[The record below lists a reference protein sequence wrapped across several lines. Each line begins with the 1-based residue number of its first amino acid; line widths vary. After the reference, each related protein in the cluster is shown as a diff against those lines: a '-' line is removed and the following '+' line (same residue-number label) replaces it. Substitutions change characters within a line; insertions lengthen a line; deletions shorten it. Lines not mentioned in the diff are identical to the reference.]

1 MSSIPASAAPPAP
14 VLRVVHSPAPRHT
27 CPPRTRQTVLPLDWA
42 LPGGA
47 PAEPPAPR
55 HLRVVRDPESTGAAE
70 WDGLPHPGAWVAR
83 LGPAVFEVIA
93 GERPIHQLTRWA
105 SRDILTVLA
114 RRHAAAQRHPAG
126 RDRTPPG
133 RRAQSVR
140 VQSVAPGVI
149 EATVVVRS
157 GPRCRALAMR
167 LEVVGREKASG
178 PRWLLTACD
187 IG

>member
-1 MSSIPASAAPPAP
+1 MSSSPAPAAPSAP
-14 VLRVVHSPAPRHT
+14 VLRVVHSPSPRRS
-27 CPPRTRQTVLPLDWA
+27 CPSRSRQAALPLDWS
-42 LPGGA
+42 LPSGT
-47 PAEPPAPR
+47 PAEPNAPR
-55 HLRVVRDPESTGAAE
+55 HLRVVPDPEAAGPSG

-93 GERPIHQLTRWA
+93 GERPVHQLTRWA
-105 SRDILTVLA
+105 SRDILAVLA

-133 RRAQSVR
+133 RRAHSVR
-140 VQSVAPGVI
+140 VQAVAPGVI
-149 EATVVVRS
+149 EASVVVRS